1 MFFSLFQ
8 NFTETYEGIVSVHQ
22 AYTKAVLDT
31 QEWIDATYNAVNMW
45 GDLTL
50 ERVSLHSNLERL
62 KNLEK
67 DLSNEEPR
75 IKTVRDMGEKVLPG
89 TVESGRANIHAQI
102 DTSQQD
108 WEGLVAVVKSTVESV
123 EKKLEQWMDY
133 ERMKDDCA
141 AWLRD
146 TDSKLHA
153 IDLKSTGDEK
163 RQQLE
168 ELIALQGEVRAK
180 ELEIDCVTEKA
191 QQLQCRSAP
200 MTEIAQ
206 KYHKICVKVKDLN
219 TKWQQYV
226 NDELEWENHSQ
237 STLQWLDNIKTKLDF
252 CCDLNASS
260 QKDIESKLETIQS
273 LLMHKEEGFN
283 KVQKS
288 VALAQVVLTNTKPEG
303 HTAINNT
310 LSRIQEEW
318 SNLASKMVET
328 KVTLDDSIHKWAGF
342 LEQIQE
348 LKQLVDYIQVS
359 YNEHS
364 TFQATMAEK
373 RAQLEKIKLLE
384 DKVRCE
390 TVEVDSLKVKAGE
403 MLASG
408 QQSQA
413 ATQAKQVLDQ
423 FDILQDK
430 VKSLLSDREDQYK
443 DHRVYKEACD
453 ELLAWLT
460 RARDKIPSMKQKSLS
475 DKLAIENIVAPLE
488 SLLNKKAQ
496 GELLVEHM
504 QTTGE
509 VVLAS
514 TSPEGQTAIKNEMKA
529 LSENFDTLFKDIKNK
544 KDKLEGIV
552 VLWREYKDE
561 YEKTCD
567 WLQQMDVL
575 VKAKKTALLSTVQ
588 EKEKQVEEMK
598 DVMKQLYDG
607 ESRFKKLNELAADL
621 LTSHLDTYVSN
632 QLQHISSRYQ
642 VQINLAKDVQQKV
655 ETNWKQ
661 HKEYVENLK
670 KANDWI
676 ENAKEIIRVS
686 GVTAAQG
693 TSKEELQ
700 ASLAKVQDLLRN
712 REQGQGYIHA
722 TVNCGD
728 KVMRNTKSDGK
739 EVIQNQL
746 KELQSEWDRLIKKLS
761 TTKVRLETSLL
772 DWADYNSSYSQLQQ
786 WISEREVKLQQVSD
800 QKIPKAKVLSQNIGD
815 KKSNLRQTNSI
826 VQDIVSFEP
835 MIQSVTSKAETLQ
848 GAPASDITSKYET
861 LSKAAKELYARQ
873 KEMVE
878 QHEAFIDASIEFN
891 IWLRDAKEKLG
902 KCCEPTGDKE
912 ALTSKSSQLKVLFNE
927 LKDGQEKLEKALK
940 QGEDAVRV
948 AVEESDK
955 EVIEEEVAALQDEY
969 DSYAEALNRAKK
981 NLEVGIVKW
990 TEFEENYKE
999 AEQWLNQTEGQVQ
1012 SYNKLQEGLEEKRVA
1027 LERFQVLLQALF
1039 DWQKDLDRLNM
1050 KAQTLLETCADS
1062 RVSNV
1067 ITQMA
1072 TKYNTLLSIA
1082 KEIMRRLEMHYQ
1094 EHQQHSALY
1103 QECHDWVEK
1112 TSEKLNE
1119 CSIEVPASL
1128 TDVTNRLATVNSLK
1142 QSLEQGQNKLRYVLE
1157 LKERVAINTQP
1168 DGAARINEDTTAL
1181 EQEFE
1186 TFVTDLHRIRQDL
1199 SMKQAQLQDV
1209 GKLLKTFTDWLTEME
1224 QKAEGDDL
1232 LNSLSEKKAAAERF
1246 KILQGEVLG
1255 YADSVKKL
1263 QLASKEVE
1271 PYVERYETLKKN
1283 IAEAIEKA
1291 EAQANEHE
1299 AYKHSYNEA
1308 YDWLRKARLD
1318 AQANADCHGE
1328 QQTTKDKANKIK
1340 KMAEKLPEC
1349 QNLIDKTVALKNKV
1363 LESTGPAGKETINQ
1377 EMNQMNLEWTNLQ
1390 NFLQDTDKHHSKCLA
1405 LWSEFLSSK
1414 EVLEKWIQVFQKKIE
1429 DVKDISDCTNLD
1441 DLEKYKALLQEVNS
1455 HNIDMETLND
1465 KCEALMDLAAHSP
1478 IREET
1483 LRLQTLYAALL
1494 TSMQG

>member
-1 MFFSLFQ
+1 M
-8 NFTETYEGIVSVHQ
+8 
-22 AYTKAVLDT
+22 LDT
-31 QEWIDATYNAVNMW
+31 QEWIDATYNTVNLW
-45 GDLTL
+45 GDLSL

-62 KNLEK
+62 KNLER
-67 DLSNEEPR
+67 DLVHEEPR
-75 IKTVRDMGEKVLPG
+75 IKSVREMGEKVLPG
-89 TVESGRANIHAQI
+89 TVETGRENIHAQI
-102 DTSQQD
+102 DSSQQD

-133 ERMKDDCA
+133 EKMKDECA
-141 AWLRD
+141 TWLKD

-168 ELIALQGEVRAK
+168 ELVALQGEVRAK

-191 QQLQCRSAP
+191 QQLQCRSSP

-226 NDELEWENHSQ
+226 NDELEWENYSQ
-237 STLQWLDNIKTKLDF
+237 DTLQWLDNIRSKLDY
-252 CCDLNASS
+252 CCDLSASS
-260 QKDIESKLETIQS
+260 QKDLETKLETIQA
-273 LLMHKEEGFN
+273 LLMHKEESFN

-303 HTAINNT
+303 HARINNT
-310 LSRIQEEW
+310 LTRIQEEW
-318 SNLASKMVET
+318 SNLASKMIET
-328 KVTLDDSIHKWAGF
+328 KVALDDSIHKWAGF

-348 LKQLVDYIQVS
+348 LNQLVEYIQVS
-359 YNEHS
+359 YNELSPFQS
-364 TFQATMAEK
+364 TMPEK

-390 TVEVDSLKVKAGE
+390 TVEVDSLKVKAKE

-413 ATQAKQVLDQ
+413 ATQAKQILDQ
-423 FDILQDK
+423 FDTLLAK
-430 VKSLLSDREDQYK
+430 VKSLLADREDQYK
-443 DHRVYKEACD
+443 DHRVYKESCD
-453 ELLAWLT
+453 ELLAWLI

-488 SLLNKKAQ
+488 SLLNKKGQ

-514 TSPEGQTAIKNEMKA
+514 TSPEGQIAIKSEMKA
-529 LSENFDTLFKDIKNK
+529 LAENFDTLFNEIKTK
-544 KDKLEGIV
+544 KDKLEAIV
-552 VLWREYKDE
+552 VQWREYKDE
-561 YEKTCD
+561 YEKIGD

-575 VKAKKTALLSTVQ
+575 VKAKKTGLLSTVQ

-598 DVMKQLYDG
+598 DVMTQLYDG

-632 QLQHISSRYQ
+632 QLQHINSRYQ

-655 ETNWKQ
+655 ETNFKQ
-661 HKEYVENLK
+661 HTEYVENLK

-676 ENAKEIIRVS
+676 DNAKEIIRIS
-686 GVTAAQG
+686 GISASQG

-700 ASLAKVQDLLRN
+700 SSLAKVQDLLRN

-728 KVMRNTKSDGK
+728 KVMRNTKSDGR

-746 KELQSEWDRLIKKLS
+746 KELQNEWDRLIKKLS
-761 TTKVRLETSLL
+761 TAKVRLETSLL

-786 WISEREVKLQQVSD
+786 WISERELKLQQVSD

-848 GAPASDITSKYET
+848 GAHASDITSKYEN
-861 LSKAAKELYARQ
+861 LSKAAKDLYARQ
-873 KEMVE
+873 KEMVD
-878 QHEAFIDASIEFN
+878 QHEAFIEASIEFN

-902 KCCEPTGDKE
+902 KCSEPTGDKE
-912 ALTSKSSQLKVLFNE
+912 ALSSKASLLKVLFNE
-927 LKDGQEKLEKALK
+927 LKDGQDKLEKALK
-940 QGEDAVRV
+940 QGEVAVRV
-948 AVEESDK
+948 AVEDSDK

-969 DSYAEALNRAKK
+969 DNYADALNRTKK
-981 NLEVGIVKW
+981 HLELGIVKW
-990 TEFEENYKE
+990 TEFEDNYKE
-999 AEQWLNQTEGQVQ
+999 AEQWLSQTEAQVQ
-1012 SYNKLQEGLEEKRVA
+1012 SYNKLQGGLEEKRIA
-1027 LERFQVLLQALF
+1027 LERFQLLLQTLF

-1050 KAQTLLETCADS
+1050 KAQTLLETCADT
-1062 RVSNV
+1062 RVSNA

-1082 KEIMRRLEMHYQ
+1082 KEIMRRLEMYYQ

-1103 QECHDWVEK
+1103 QECQDWVDK
-1112 TSEKLNE
+1112 TREKLNE
-1119 CSIEVPASL
+1119 CSVAVPASL
-1128 TDVTNRLATVNSLK
+1128 IDVTNRLATVNSLK
-1142 QSLEQGQNKLRYVLE
+1142 QSLEQGQNKVRYVLE
-1157 LKERVAINTQP
+1157 LKERVAINTQE
-1168 DGAARINEDTTAL
+1168 DGAAKINEDTAAL

-1186 TFVTDLHRIRQDL
+1186 SLVTDLHRIRQDL
-1199 SMKQAQLQDV
+1199 IVKQAQLQDV
-1209 GKLLKTFTDWLTEME
+1209 GKLLKTFIDWLTEME
-1224 QKAEGDDL
+1224 QKAESDDL
-1232 LNSLSEKKAAAERF
+1232 LNSLSEKRASAERF
-1246 KILQGEVLG
+1246 KILNGEVIG

-1263 QLASKEVE
+1263 EQSTKEIE
-1271 PYVERYETLKKN
+1271 PYVLRYEQLKKN
-1283 IAEAIEKA
+1283 IAEAINKFEM
-1291 EAQANEHE
+1291 QASEHE
-1299 AYKHSYNEA
+1299 AYKQSYNEA
-1308 YDWLRKARLD
+1308 CDWLRKARLE
-1318 AQANADCHGE
+1318 AQAHADCHGD
-1328 QQTTKDKANKIK
+1328 QQTTKAKEDKIK
-1340 KMAEKLPEC
+1340 QISASLPEG
-1349 QNLIDKTVALKNKV
+1349 QIRIDKTVSLKDKV
-1363 LESTGPAGKETINQ
+1363 LESTGPSGQENIIKEISQLNTDWV
-1377 EMNQMNLEWTNLQ
+1377 NLKTT
-1390 NFLQDTDKHHSKCLA
+1390 LQDIDKHHTHCLA
-1405 LWSEFLSSK
+1405 LWNDFISSK
-1414 EVLEKWIQVFQKKIE
+1414 EILEQWIEEFQKKIE
-1429 DVKDISDCTNLD
+1429 GEKDISDCTNLA
-1441 DLEKYKALLQEVNS
+1441 DLEKYKALLQEVIN
-1455 HNIDMETLND
+1455 HNKDMEVLND
-1465 KCEALMDLAAHSP
+1465 KCESLMELAAHSP

-1494 TSMQG
+1494 TSVQG